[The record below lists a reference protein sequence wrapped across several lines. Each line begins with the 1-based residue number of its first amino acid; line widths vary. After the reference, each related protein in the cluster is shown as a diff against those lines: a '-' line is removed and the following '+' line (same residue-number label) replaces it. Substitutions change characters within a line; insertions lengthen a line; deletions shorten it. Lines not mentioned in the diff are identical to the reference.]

1 MNELRPWHII
11 VLVIVLFVLFGYKKL
26 PDATRSLGR
35 SLRILKSEVK
45 TLKDDEGKDSK
56 DAKDGS
62 EPEASA
68 QPRTVAAPRA
78 VEPPRAVEAPRSV
91 VAPSGTEDT
100 PKVAAGAQ
108 QSADADRR

>member
-11 VLVIVLFVLFGYKKL
+11 VLVVVLFVLFGYKKL

-45 TLKDDEGKDSK
+45 TLKDDESKDK
-56 DAKDGS
+56 DAKVADET
-62 EPEASA
+62 EPNAE
-68 QPRTVAAPRA
+68 PRTVVAPRA

-91 VAPSGTEDT
+91 VAPSGTQDT

-108 QSADADRR
+108 QSADAERR